1 MENEEEIKHEQEK
14 AVEDPSVNTEIL
26 KYIKKKKKKKKQR
39 WIYKSNQYDK
49 FILDKKW
56 ISYTI

>member
-26 KYIKKKKKKKKQR
+26 KYIKKKKKKNNVEF
-39 WIYKSNQYDK
+39 INQINMINL
-49 FILDKKW
+49 F
-56 ISYTI
+56 